1 MTWRPQPGKLPEA
14 ALFFAGALIGTWGPL
29 QLEIGNLPASERG
42 RASEAGGVFFIAVY
56 LMAALF
62 QLAQLRQVRRDL
74 LFRRSSGVL
83 GPIGGGL
90 LGALAFYG
98 VCRAVALFHWIPA
111 LLLVFGAASAI
122 PYAASRALWRSKEP

>member
-14 ALFFAGALIGTWGPL
+14 GLFFAGALIGTWGPL
-29 QLEIGNLPASERG
+29 QLEMGNLPASERG

-90 LGALAFYG
+90 LGALVFYG
-98 VCRAVALFHWIPA
+98 VCCATARFDWLPA
-111 LLLVFGAASAI
+111 LLVVLAAGCAI
-122 PYAASRALWRSKEP
+122 PYAASRALWRSREP